1 MSIATFIPAIWE
13 ARLLQHLDNAL
24 IARNFFNQDY
34 EGNIRDQG
42 DTVRINQIGNISIF
56 EYKRNQDMTPPETL
70 ATAAQD
76 LVIDQA
82 QAFNF
87 QLDDLDRIQARAE
100 LMDSAMQRSAYSLAE
115 IEDTF
120 LFNILAA
127 AVPTPNKTPNVTISD
142 PAEMYELLVH
152 LRTIMVKNNVPSAGR
167 RVAVPPEAI
176 ALLLKDDR
184 FVGTGGTNA
193 EGTLQSGFVGRAAG
207 FDIYEVNTTPG
218 GNTIIAGHQL
228 ASTFA
233 GQIAKTE
240 AYRMEKRFADG
251 LKGLSVYG
259 AKNLIPEALAS
270 ATIAF

>member
-1 MSIATFIPAIWE
+1 MSIQTFIPVIWE

-34 EGNIRDQG
+34 EGNITDQG
-42 DTVRINQIGNISIF
+42 DTVRINQIGNVSIF
-56 EYKRNQDMTPPETL
+56 QYNRNQDMTPPETL
-70 ATAAQD
+70 ATSAQD

-87 QLDDLDRIQARAE
+87 QIDDIDRVQARSE

-115 IEDTF
+115 VEDTF
-120 LFNILAA
+120 LFNLLGA
-127 AVPTPNKTPNVTISD
+127 AVPTANKVTVTIST
-142 PAEMYELLVH
+142 PAEMYELLVQ
-152 LRTIMVKNNVPSAGR
+152 LRKIMVINNVPSIGR
-167 RVAVPPEAI
+167 KVAVPPDAI

-193 EGTLQSGFVGRAAG
+193 ESTLQSGFVGRAAG
-207 FDIYEVNTTPG
+207 FDIFEVNTTPG
-218 GNTIIAGHQL
+218 GNTVIAGHQL

-233 GQIAKTE
+233 GQIVKTE

-251 LKGLSVYG
+251 LKGVSVYG
-259 AKNLIPEALAS
+259 AKTLIPEALAS
-270 ATIAF
+270 ATVTF

>member
-1 MSIATFIPAIWE
+1 MSIATFIPTIWE
-13 ARLLQHLDNAL
+13 ARLLMHLDNAL
-24 IARNFFNQDY
+24 VARNFFNQDY

-42 DTVRINQIGNISIF
+42 DTVRINQIGNVSIF
-56 EYKRNQDMTPPETL
+56 KYERNTDMTPPETL
-70 ATAAQD
+70 ATSAQD
-76 LVIDQA
+76 LIIDQA

-87 QLDDLDRIQARAE
+87 QIDDIDAVQARAG

-120 LFNILAA
+120 LFNVLAT
-127 AVPTPNKTPNVTISD
+127 AVPTANKTTATITD

-152 LRTIMVKNNVPSAGR
+152 LRTVMVKNNVPSTGR
-167 RVAVPPEAI
+167 RVAVPPEAV

-218 GNTIIAGHQL
+218 GNTLIAGHQL

-233 GQIAKTE
+233 GQITKTE

-259 AKNLIPEALAS
+259 AKTLIPEALAS
-270 ATIAF
+270 AVVTF